1 MKENKYL
8 IWTDGVLTSMATLVN
23 SNLDGTYTVKNPVN
37 IVFAT
42 EQVPVEGDPTKVKG
56 RLTFEMTP
64 FVFGACFEDGI
75 SEWTVKPTHVMN
87 NPKPHATLIESYE
100 HTIRVTSP
108 ISSGVVGA
116 S

>member
-1 MKENKYL
+1 MKNNYI
-8 IWTDGVLTSMATLVN
+8 IWTDGVLSSMAVLVRAN
-23 SNLDGTYTVKNPVN
+23 MDGTYVVKNPVN

-42 EQVPVEGDPTKVKG
+42 EQVPDEKDPTKFVG
-56 RLTFEMTP
+56 RLTWEMTP
-64 FVFGACFEDGI
+64 FVFGACFEDGV

-87 NPKPHATLIESYE
+87 NPKPHKRLIESYE